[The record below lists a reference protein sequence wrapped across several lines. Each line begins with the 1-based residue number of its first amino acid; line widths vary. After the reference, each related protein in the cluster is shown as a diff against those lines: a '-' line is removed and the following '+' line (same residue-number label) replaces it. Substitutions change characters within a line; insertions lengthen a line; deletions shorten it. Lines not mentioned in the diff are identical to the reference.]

1 MKPATTKNHSH
12 HFYSDDE
19 HSQDKKMSKDYLDF
33 NELVK
38 DLDTKD
44 EDIINDAHMMEVQE
58 LKNKLN
64 NLENECKENVVK
76 YELVINK
83 LTKKNESLVNELMK
97 ERIIC

>member
-1 MKPATTKNHSH
+1 MKPTTTMNHSH

-19 HSQDKKMSKDYLDF
+19 HSQDKIMSKDYLDF
-33 NELVK
+33 NEQVQ

-83 LTKKNESLVNELMK
+83 LTKKN
-97 ERIIC
+97 